1 MSQQR
6 NLSTMKTKRSTILHY
21 WNNGHRSPATIA
33 RVTKIPIRTVKYNI
47 VKIKNQ
53 GTIEDRRR
61 KITAN
66 DDKALGQWIRRNN
79 IARTGT
85 PMFAQKHK
93 EACVQ
98 WAIQHKD
105 DRLSFIQNNYEWSFL
120 CSNFSTSSYPQCQEA
135 NFIDDGNCSKLMIRS
150 TEVPEVIDWPS
161 NSPDINPIENVWSI
175 IKRHVEKRYPKSF
188 SKSYEITM
196 ISLD

>member
-33 RVTKIPIRTVKYNI
+33 RITKIPIRTVKYNI

-53 GTIEDRRR
+53 STIEDRPR

-66 DDKALGQWIRRNN
+66 DDKVLGQWIRRDN

-85 PMFAQKHK
+85 KTTSLSRSERVQMDSATSTQTHGLQKYFVPMEH
-93 EACVQ
+93 
-98 WAIQHKD
+98 
-105 DRLSFIQNNYEWSFL
+105 
-120 CSNFSTSSYPQCQEA
+120 QC
-135 NFIDDGNCSKLMIRS
+135 
-150 TEVPEVIDWPS
+150 
-161 NSPDINPIENVWSI
+161 
-175 IKRHVEKRYPKSF
+175 
-188 SKSYEITM
+188 
-196 ISLD
+196 